1 MLNEQVISDSER
13 YVPFSQGGLRGSA
26 HFPDGPYGETIEY
39 NVPYAHYQYMGE
51 IYGPNIPQKDANGN
65 IIGFW
70 SPPLKTPTGRL
81 LAYHTAGTGSHWF
94 ETAKVNHG
102 KTWIDLVKRTVG
114 K

>member
-39 NVPYAHYQYMGE
+39 NIPYAHYQYMGE
-51 IYGPNIPQKDANGN
+51 IYGPNIPQKDTNGN

-70 SPPLKTPTGRL
+70 SPPLKTPTGRPL
-81 LAYHTAGTGSHWF
+81 VYHTAGTGSHWF

-102 KTWIDLVKRTVG
+102 KAWIDLVKRTVG